1 MAENEKAPSAAVPL
15 LAGVGLLAVALIV
28 ALLGKGISHGSI
40 AGAVVAVFAVIP
52 GAYAAWVGIQNK
64 ESQANLL
71 FGILLVLASVGLAG
85 LLILLR
91 FVSWLR

>member
-1 MAENEKAPSAAVPL
+1 MSENEKAPSAGVPL
-15 LAGVGLLAVALIV
+15 MAGTALLVVALVI
-28 ALLGKGISHGSI
+28 AALGKGITHGSI
-40 AGAVVAVFAVIP
+40 PGAVVAVLAVIP

-71 FGILLVLASVGLAG
+71 FGILVVCAAVAVAG

-91 FVSWLR
+91 FVDWLR

>member
-1 MAENEKAPSAAVPL
+1 MADNDKAPSAALPL
-15 LAGVGLLAVALIV
+15 MAGFVLLLVAVIV
-28 ALLGKGISHGSI
+28 AAVTGISHGSI
-40 AGAVVAVFAVIP
+40 GGAVIAIFGVIP

-64 ESQANLL
+64 DSQANLL
-71 FGILLVLASVGLAG
+71 FGILIVLASVALAG

>member
-1 MAENEKAPSAAVPL
+1 MAENEKAPSAGTPL
-15 LAGVGLLAVALIV
+15 LAGVILLVVALIV
-28 ALLGKGISHGSI
+28 AALGKGITHGSI
-40 AGAVVAVFAVIP
+40 AGAVVAVLGAIP
-52 GAYAAWVGIQNK
+52 GAFAAWIGIQNK

-91 FVSWLR
+91 FVSWFR